1 MKNNLF
7 FKFSLN
13 RAHFNVFYSQG
24 AEKRKYP
31 SPKCQYFKFSFYAA
45 IQICLILLNHCHC
58 FLCLPLSTIFS
69 FYLGKNVKHGTVIF
83 SGNETYNST
92 AWNATNVANTTFAHN
107 STYIHHSL
115 ITTPSEEYYK

>member
-1 MKNNLF
+1 MLNSLESLPLF
-7 FKFSLN
+7 FM
-13 RAHFNVFYSQG
+13 
-24 AEKRKYP
+24 P
-31 SPKCQYFKFSFYAA
+31 SIVNYIFILFGKKC
-45 IQICLILLNHCHC
+45 
-58 FLCLPLSTIFS
+58 
-69 FYLGKNVKHGTVIF
+69 KHGTVIF